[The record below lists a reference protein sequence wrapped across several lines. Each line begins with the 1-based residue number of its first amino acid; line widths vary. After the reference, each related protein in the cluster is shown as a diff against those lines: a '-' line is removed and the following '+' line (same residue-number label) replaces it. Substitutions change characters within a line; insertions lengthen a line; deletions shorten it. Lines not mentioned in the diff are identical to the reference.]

1 MFRLFEHQIL
11 SGAHSHWS
19 DSMSNEAILGYSET
33 EKINLFLMLIKDPE
47 VIIKGI
53 NQFIL
58 QLNNP
63 EVMNQVIRLINELIN
78 HPKINPILRM
88 YLDNFLVTSSLNLVK
103 RVTATETKLELNDYP
118 IEDTEAENTI
128 PKQISLLSDQIK
140 EFMEMKNKQSII
152 KPIPESIHI
161 GMSKTTARAIS
172 LYKDVIEVAIEG
184 KDQIVI
190 GSREIKNYLTNHIQE
205 EYRVGDVSNF
215 RKVKK
220 DVLTTLKKLLPD
232 NVLLD
237 RKKYGR
243 REIRLV
249 YET

>member
-1 MFRLFEHQIL
+1 M
-11 SGAHSHWS
+11 
-19 DSMSNEAILGYSET
+19 
-33 EKINLFLMLIKDPE
+33 
-47 VIIKGI
+47 
-53 NQFIL
+53 
-58 QLNNP
+58 
-63 EVMNQVIRLINELIN
+63 
-78 HPKINPILRM
+78 
-88 YLDNFLVTSSLNLVK
+88 
-103 RVTATETKLELNDYP
+103 LELNDYP
-118 IEDTEAENTI
+118 IEDDEAESTI

-140 EFMEMKNKQSII
+140 EVTKTNNKQSIME
-152 KPIPESIHI
+152 PIPESVHI
-161 GMSKTTARAIS
+161 GMSKTTARAI
-172 LYKDVIEVAIEG
+172 LLFKDVIEVAIEG

-190 GSREIKNYLTNHIQE
+190 GSREIKDFLTNHIQP

-249 YET
+249 YGT